1 MARDK
6 DARENFIAWYN
17 QEFGFTAN
25 APTTLHNVQMLKD
38 ASTLSELDNDAV
50 ANICK
55 AVSKDTG
62 QSVAK
67 IATTKMKLVC
77 FWIRHQYRTSREI
90 GWTGRPLVKIKY
102 SGTIDL
108 LQQQKQDEDN
118 WASDN
123 KEPEYT
129 PLTLDTATTTM
140 VFDKVKS
147 ILARVRGVMGVPLM
161 YVIRIVLIPEDKRN
175 DPPSEEEDTNYTSV
189 DMETTARAP
198 ILSDNAD
205 FDKEFETLEAHG
217 PFVPTFRTNTKKVW
231 SIFLACFGLSS
242 AWQHVKKFAAQQN
255 GRQAWRTLHNH
266 FFGGDKVI
274 TMVSE
279 ILLTLK
285 SLHTVVTARNLL
297 LTSTALPMWISTI
310 AMPLCPSGMWPPL
323 KRP

>member
-1 MARDK
+1 MAIDK
-6 DARENFIAWYN
+6 DIRKNFIVWYN

-25 APTTLHNVQMLKD
+25 AATALHNVQMLKD
-38 ASTLSELDNDAV
+38 AKTLSELDNDAV

-55 AVSKDTG
+55 AISEDTG

-67 IATTKMKLVC
+67 IAAIKLKLVR

-90 GWTGRPLVKIKY
+90 GGTGRPLVKIKY

-118 WASDN
+118 WASDD

-129 PLTLDTATTTM
+129 PLTLDTATATK

-147 ILARVRGVMGVPLM
+147 ILAQVCGVTGMPLVH
-161 YVIRIVLIPEDKRN
+161 VIRVVLIPEDKRN
-175 DPPSEEEDTNYTSV
+175 DPPFGEEDTNYTSV
-189 DMETTARAP
+189 DMEMMARAP

-205 FDKEFETLEAHG
+205 FDEEFETLEAHG
-217 PFVPTFRTNTKKVW
+217 LSVPTFLTNTKKVR
-231 SIFLACFGLSS
+231 SILLACFGLSS
-242 AWQHVKKFAAQQN
+242 AWQHVMKFAAQQN
-255 GRQAWRTLHNH
+255 GRQAWRTLHDH
-266 FFGGDKVI
+266 FFGGDKVS

-285 SLHTVVTARNLL
+285 SLHYSGDCKNFTFDKYCTAHVDQHNRHA
-297 LTSTALPMWISTI
+297 ALSE
-310 AMPLCPSGMWPPL
+310 
-323 KRP
+323 